1 MGMHWSRESARIGV
15 RAANAQLPGPTDR
28 WGAWAR
34 QVEVRNPLVRG
45 GDRCHPGEVF
55 DDFERCYRA
64 VQSRDDRFDG
74 WFFTAVTSTGIYCR
88 PSCPAMVPRRDHVR
102 FYPTA
107 AAAQGAGFRAC
118 KRCSPDATPGSPEWN
133 ERADLVARAMR
144 LIADGVVDREGV
156 SGLASRLG
164 YSARHV
170 HRQMAAEVGAGP
182 LALARAQRAQT
193 ARLLIE
199 TTRLPLTQVAFA
211 AGFTS
216 IRQFNDTV
224 RAVFAVTPTALR
236 RKAGPRAETTAGTIA
251 LRLPFRKPLD
261 AEGLLGF
268 LAKRTIPGVE
278 EFADGRYRRTLRL
291 PHGAGVVELSSAGG
305 HVACRLRIDDLRDLG
320 TAVQRC
326 RRLLDLDADPVAVAA
341 LLGEDPLLAP
351 LVQACPGRRVPR
363 TVDGE
368 EFALRAVIGQQIS
381 VAGARTVAARLTAR
395 YGKPL
400 TAPDGALTHL
410 FPEPAALADAD
421 PLDLPMPARR
431 GASLSGLARA
441 LATGEVV
448 LDPGTDRLGAADA
461 LGALP
466 GIGPWTIAI
475 VALRALGDPDA
486 FPADDLGIRRAA
498 TRLGMPEEAVALA
511 RYGERWR
518 PWRSY
523 AAVHL
528 WSCPDPAPST

>member
-1 MGMHWSRESARIGV
+1 M
-15 RAANAQLPGPTDR
+15 
-28 WGAWAR
+28 
-34 QVEVRNPLVRG
+34 
-45 GDRCHPGEVF
+45 F

-118 KRCSPDATPGSPEWN
+118 KRCRPDATPGSPEWN
-133 ERADLVARAMR
+133 ERADLVARGMR
-144 LIADGVVDREGV
+144 LIADGLVDRAGV

-164 YSARHV
+164 YSERHL
-170 HRQMAAEVGAGP
+170 HRQMTAEVGAGP

-211 AGFTS
+211 AGFAS
-216 IRQFNDTV
+216 VRQFNDTI
-224 RAVFAVTPTALR
+224 RTVFAVTPTALR
-236 RKAGPRAETTAGTIA
+236 REAGPRVETAAGTVV

-261 AEGLLGF
+261 AAGLLGF
-268 LAKRTIPGVE
+268 LAKRAIPGVE
-278 EFADGRYRRTLRL
+278 EFVDGRYRRTLRL
-291 PHGAGVVELSSAGG
+291 PHGTGVVELSSADG

-320 TAVQRC
+320 ASVQRC
-326 RRLLDLDADPVAVAA
+326 RRLLDLDADPVAVTA
-341 LLGEDPLLAP
+341 LLGKDPLLAP
-351 LVQACPGRRVPR
+351 VVQASPGRRVPR

-381 VAGARTVAARLTAR
+381 VAGARTIATRLTIR

-400 TAPDGALTHL
+400 TAPDGGLTHL

-421 PLDLPMPARR
+421 PLGLPMPTRR
-431 GASLSGLARA
+431 AASLTGLARA
-441 LATGEVV
+441 LAAGDVT
-448 LDPGTDRLGAADA
+448 LDPGTDRLHTAAA
-461 LGALP
+461 IGALP
-466 GIGPWTIAI
+466 GIGPWTVALI
-475 VALRALGDPDA
+475 ALRALGDPDA
-486 FPADDLGIRRAA
+486 FPASDLGIRRAA
-498 TRLGMPEEAVALA
+498 ARLGMPGETVALG
-511 RYGERWR
+511 RYAARWR

-523 AAVHL
+523 AALHL
-528 WSCPDPAPST
+528 WSCPDPDLTS